1 MKRLLVLLIC
11 GLSIFQLSGC
21 QGPACNKSGVDVI
34 IEGGG
39 EFPEFLVGRWKD
51 EKTGWEFVFEPD
63 GTISSAVI
71 DSGFMAVVPSEGI
84 ATKPMKMDGK
94 AVYELGQ
101 WMVQYSPKQR
111 KLSVEVVV
119 DFFHVDIG
127 RDALEGYSFDWF
139 VGPVSEDWTQWEAE
153 WMSAPMYIAL
163 TPEPTELPVDPND
176 TIQTLLFE
184 KVTENS
190 N

>member
-1 MKRLLVLLIC
+1 MRHLLVLAGFTVI
-11 GLSIFQLSGC
+11 LSGLCGC
-21 QGPACNKSGVDVI
+21 QKPLSNTSGVDVI

-39 EFPEFLVGRWKD
+39 GFPTLLAGHWKD
-51 EKTGWEFVFEPD
+51 AKKGWEFVFEPD

-71 DSGFMAVVPSEGI
+71 DSGFMVVKPSEGS

-101 WMVQYSPKQR
+101 WTVQYAPNER

-127 RDALEGYSFDWF
+127 RDALEGYSIDWF

-153 WMSAPMYIAL
+153 WKSAPMYIAL
-163 TPEPTELPVDPND
+163 TPEPDILPVDPNE
-176 TIQTLLFE
+176 TIQMLLFE